1 LKFIQ
6 KLIPKN
12 LIGGINKKQKTKNKK
27 QKTKNKKQKTKN
39 KKQKT
44 SIYRLQRKI
53 NLNI

>member
-27 QKTKNKKQKTKN
+27 QKTKNKKQVSTDYKER
-39 KKQKT
+39 
-44 SIYRLQRKI
+44 SI
-53 NLNI
+53 